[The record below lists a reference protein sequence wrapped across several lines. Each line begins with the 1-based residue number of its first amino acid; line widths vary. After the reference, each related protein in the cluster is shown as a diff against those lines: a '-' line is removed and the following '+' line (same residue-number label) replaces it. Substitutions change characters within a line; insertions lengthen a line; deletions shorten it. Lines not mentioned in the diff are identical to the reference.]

1 MAHMLR
7 LSEELFRPGHA
18 RVPLPLT
25 KGGSRSAVMSS
36 SARSG
41 AAEGTCFH
49 RAPSAGG
56 CQWRYRIIV
65 PVHALMAFF
74 LRWFFKYRQNG
85 FTCRN

>member
-56 CQWRYRIIV
+56 YQWKYCIIV

-74 LRWFFKYRQNG
+74 
-85 FTCRN
+85 FTMVF